1 METAVLNIAR
11 AAILAMLA
19 LAASVHAAPPGARL
33 VMSNPEAFYP
43 TPAAPD
49 TRMLRVVDRSTGHD
63 RMAILDDGT
72 VTFNPGATVNFS
84 GVHLR
89 AGRLYGYVVVRVM
102 GYPMLVPTYRLRDG
116 ERLPPEFDWGT
127 EP

>member
-1 METAVLNIAR
+1 MKR
-11 AAILAMLA
+11 AAALLLAA
-19 LAASVHAAPPGARL
+19 LAATANASPPDARL
-33 VMSNPEAFYP
+33 VVTNPEAFYT
-43 TPAAPD
+43 TPATPD
-49 TRMLRVVDRSTGHD
+49 LRMLRVVDKRTGND
-63 RMAILDDGT
+63 RMAVLTDGT

-102 GYPMLVPTYRLRDG
+102 GYPMLVPAYRLREGDT
-116 ERLPPEFDWGT
+116 LPPEFDWGT